1 MLIKPVFTHIGH
13 SPQEQLMVVERDVPC
28 FTTPFHFHPECELV
42 YVLEGNGKRIVGDS
56 VEPFHAGDLVFLG
69 PNIPHVWYSDE
80 AHQQPGGLVRSRAI
94 VIYFNNELF
103 GKNFYSLH
111 ETQCL
116 KQLFHKA
123 ERGMRIN
130 GHSNKSL
137 YELVAEMPHRK
148 NLDRITGMLQI
159 LHMLSITKEYDLLAS
174 IGYQHSYD
182 AKDNHKMDEVFQ
194 YVSQHFSR
202 HITLEE
208 MAALCNLTP
217 QSFCRFFKKRT
228 QKTFVDFVNEF
239 RISHAR
245 KLLSENDEL
254 SISEVAYA
262 CGFNNIS
269 YFIKAFKAI
278 TGITPREHKKNL
290 MPV

>member
-1 MLIKPVFTHIGH
+1 
-13 SPQEQLMVVERDVPC
+13 MVVERDVP
-28 FTTPFHFHPECELV
+28 FFNTPFHFHPECELV
-42 YVLEGNGKRIVGDS
+42 YILEGNGKRIVGDS

-80 AHQQPGGLVRSRAI
+80 THYQNLELLRSRAI
-94 VIYFNNELF
+94 VIYFNHELF
-103 GKNFYSLH
+103 GKNFYTLH

-130 GHSNKSL
+130 GHSNKCL

-148 NLDRITGMLQI
+148 NLDRITGLLQI
-159 LHMLSITKEYDLLAS
+159 LHMLATTREYDLLAG

-182 AKDNHKMDEVFQ
+182 AKDNHKIDEVFQ

-245 KLLSENDEL
+245 KLLSENDDL
-254 SISEVAYA
+254 SISEIAYT

-290 MPV
+290 LPG

>member
-1 MLIKPVFTHIGH
+1 
-13 SPQEQLMVVERDVPC
+13 MVVERDVP
-28 FTTPFHFHPECELV
+28 FFNTPFHFHPECELV
-42 YVLEGNGKRIVGDS
+42 YILEGNGKRIVGDS

-80 AHQQPGGLVRSRAI
+80 AHRNQETILRSRAI
-94 VIYFNNELF
+94 VIYFNNGLF
-103 GKNFYSLH
+103 GKNFYNLH

-148 NLDRITGMLQI
+148 NLDRITGLLQI
-159 LHMLSITKEYDLLAS
+159 LQMLATTKEYDLLAG
-174 IGYQHSYD
+174 IGYQHAYD
-182 AKDNHKMDEVFQ
+182 AKDNHKIDEVFQ
-194 YVSQHFSR
+194 FVSQHFSR

-208 MAALCNLTP
+208 MAGLCNLTP

-245 KLLSENDEL
+245 KLLSENDDM
-254 SISEVAYA
+254 SISEIAYA

-269 YFIKAFKAI
+269 YFIKAFKTI

-290 MPV
+290 QPG